1 MFPFVFPRLIA
12 SQPARIVNVVSIG
25 EAFGTYDVED
35 LTGVG
40 LGSSA
45 ARR

>member
-1 MFPFVFPRLIA
+1 MHPARLIS
-12 SQPARIVNVVSIG
+12 SQPSRIINVVSPA

-35 LTGVG
+35 LTGVA
-40 LGSSA
+40 LGSSP